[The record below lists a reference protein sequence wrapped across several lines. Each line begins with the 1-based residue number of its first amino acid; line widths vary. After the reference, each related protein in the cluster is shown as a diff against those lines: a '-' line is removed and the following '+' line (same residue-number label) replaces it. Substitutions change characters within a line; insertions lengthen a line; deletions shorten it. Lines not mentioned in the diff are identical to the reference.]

1 MINQN
6 HSKIRLIL
14 VSENLVQFIVNF
26 KDAQMWL
33 SFDVHGVKNRYVW
46 NTFSTIIIIVPR
58 LNSNKNCA
66 I

>member
-1 MINQN
+1 MTNQN
-6 HSKIRLIL
+6 HSKIQLIL
-14 VSENLVQFIVNF
+14 VSENLVQHIVKF

-33 SFDVHGVKNRYVW
+33 SFDVHDVKNRCVW
-46 NTFSTIIIIVPR
+46 NTFSTIIIIVSR